1 MYFLRLLLWLP
12 STIVLFLLFLC
23 LFNVFKEYILR
34 ISLLRK
40 LEARYRPR
48 KHFSSILLANTPTFR
63 QEQLFL
69 VLPRSF
75 YLLFKGFPR
84 I

>member
-1 MYFLRLLLWLP
+1 M
-12 STIVLFLLFLC
+12 
-23 LFNVFKEYILR
+23 
-34 ISLLRK
+34 SLLRK
-40 LEARYRPR
+40 LEARYRPK